1 MSDAKVQIYGMVHSQ
16 NVLGPLMI
24 ATHYKLGEMA
34 FTNLFEDR
42 TPEFKAMNPFNKCPV
57 LKDGEFVIAESSAC
71 LRYLAMKYVPSLYP
85 TSDPQTCGRIDWAID
100 SMHCEIYA
108 AWDLVVY
115 VRCGFTPAPAD
126 QGAANDKLNAVVDA
140 WLDTFVKGKKFV
152 GGDALTIADF
162 KAVPFL
168 ICLSHK
174 ALAKVGYAPTSAER
188 IQAYVDAFF
197 AEVPCATMMKSAEGH
212 SILEFLDGL
221 EP

>member
-24 ATHYKLGEMA
+24 ATHYKLGELA

-57 LKDGEFVIAESSAC
+57 LKDGE
-71 LRYLAMKYVPSLYP
+71 
-85 TSDPQTCGRIDWAID
+85 
-100 SMHCEIYA
+100 
-108 AWDLVVY
+108 
-115 VRCGFTPAPAD
+115 
-126 QGAANDKLNAVVDA
+126 
-140 WLDTFVKGKKFV
+140 
-152 GGDALTIADF
+152 
-162 KAVPFL
+162 
-168 ICLSHK
+168 
-174 ALAKVGYAPTSAER
+174 PTSAER